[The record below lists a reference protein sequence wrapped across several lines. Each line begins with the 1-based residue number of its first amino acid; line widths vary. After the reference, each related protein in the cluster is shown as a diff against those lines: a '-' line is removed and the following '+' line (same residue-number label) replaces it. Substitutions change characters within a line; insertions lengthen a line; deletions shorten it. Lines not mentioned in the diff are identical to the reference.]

1 MTSALYVVAT
11 RGVVTTIHG
20 LFFIAGPPQDE
31 RRPLRAGQR
40 TLCNKESVGAHS
52 SNTQQVRLAAMQLFR
67 RTLLST
73 CVAAMAV
80 ASAGAALAQSK
91 EVKIGYALA
100 VNSHYGAAAQAW
112 ADAVDKGT
120 NGAYKFKQFPASALG
135 GERELIEGLQLGT
148 VEAAIVSTG
157 AISNFV
163 PDVGVVDIPFLF
175 RDTQHARAV
184 LDGAFGQDLL
194 ARFSKRGLVALA
206 WGEQGFRHLT
216 NNKHAVNGVADL
228 KGLKIRVT
236 ENPVHITA
244 FRTLGASPTPMSWPE
259 VIGALQQGTIDG
271 QENPI
276 SVLAS
281 AKLWQVQKHLTL
293 TAHVYAPMA
302 LLVSPSFWGTL
313 NDSQKAAFTQ
323 GAKAGAVA
331 SRVFVDTV
339 EKKGVE
345 EARSHGMQVVE
356 KVDQAA
362 FRAALEPAY
371 KEYAK
376 KFGQKTLDTISN
388 TK

>member
-1 MTSALYVVAT
+1 MRMIRRTFVAT
-11 RGVVTTIHG
+11 
-20 LFFIAGPPQDE
+20 A
-31 RRPLRAGQR
+31 
-40 TLCNKESVGAHS
+40 
-52 SNTQQVRLAAMQLFR
+52 
-67 RTLLST
+67 
-73 CVAAMAV
+73 VAAT
-80 ASAGAALAQSK
+80 AALTAGTAFAQGK

-100 VNSHYGAAAQAW
+100 VNSHYGAAANAW
-112 ADAVDKGT
+112 AEGVEKGT

-157 AISNFV
+157 ALSNFV

-184 LDGAFGQDLL
+184 MDGAFGQELL
-194 ARFSKRGLVALA
+194 AKFQKRGLIALA
-206 WGEQGFRHLT
+206 WGEQGFRHLS

-276 SVLAS
+276 SVLVS

-293 TAHVYAPMA
+293 TSHVYAPMA
-302 LLVSPSFWGTL
+302 LIVSPSFWGSL
-313 NDSQKAAFTQ
+313 NAAQKTAFTEAAKK
-323 GAKAGAVA
+323 GALA
-331 SRVFVDTV
+331 SRAFVDNV

-345 EARSHGMQVVE
+345 EAKANGMKVVE
-356 KVDQAA
+356 KVDQNA
-362 FRAALEPAY
+362 FRTALEPAY

-376 KFGQKTLDTISN
+376 KFGQKTLDSITAV
-388 TK
+388 K

>member
-1 MTSALYVVAT
+1 MSVSRRTFSAASALCAAT
-11 RGVVTTIHG
+11 
-20 LFFIAGPPQDE
+20 L
-31 RRPLRAGQR
+31 
-40 TLCNKESVGAHS
+40 TLASGTAFAQAKEA
-52 SNTQQVRLAAMQLFR
+52 
-67 RTLLST
+67 
-73 CVAAMAV
+73 
-80 ASAGAALAQSK
+80 
-91 EVKIGYALA
+91 KIGYALA

-112 ADAVDKGT
+112 ADSVEKATGGSV
-120 NGAYKFKQFPASALG
+120 KFKQFASSALG
-135 GERELIEGLQLGT
+135 GERELVEGLQLGT
-148 VEAAIVSTG
+148 VEIAIVSTG
-157 AISNFV
+157 ALSNFV

-175 RDTQHARAV
+175 RDTQHARHV
-184 LDGAFGQDLL
+184 LDGAFGQELL
-194 ARFSKRGLVALA
+194 AKFQKRGLVALA

-216 NNKHAVNGVADL
+216 NNKHAVKGVADL

-244 FRTLGASPTPMSWPE
+244 FRTLGAAPTPMSWPE

-271 QENPI
+271 QENPV

-293 TAHVYAPMA
+293 TSHVYAPVA
-302 LLVSPSFWGTL
+302 LLVSPAFWGKL
-313 NDSQKAAFTQ
+313 SEGEKAALTE
-323 GAKAGAVA
+323 GAKKGALA
-331 SRVFVDTV
+331 SRAFVDAV

-345 EARSHGMQVVE
+345 EARANGMQVVD

-376 KFGQKTLDTISN
+376 KFGQKTLDAITA

>member
-1 MTSALYVVAT
+1 MPM
-11 RGVVTTIHG
+11 I
-20 LFFIAGPPQDE
+20 
-31 RRPLRAGQR
+31 
-40 TLCNKESVGAHS
+40 
-52 SNTQQVRLAAMQLFR
+52 R
-67 RTLLST
+67 RTLL
-73 CVAAMAV
+73 AAAV
-80 ASAGAALAQSK
+80 ATTATLSAGAAFAQAK

-100 VNSHYGAAAQAW
+100 VNSHYGAAANAW
-112 ADAVDKGT
+112 ADVVEKGT

-157 AISNFV
+157 ALSNFV
-163 PDVGVVDIPFLF
+163 PNVGVVDIPFLF

-184 LDGAFGQDLL
+184 MDGTFGQDLL
-194 ARFSKRGLVALA
+194 AQFQKRGLVALA

-216 NNKHAVNGVADL
+216 NNKHPVNGVADL

-281 AKLWQVQKHLTL
+281 AKLWQVQKYLTL
-293 TAHVYAPMA
+293 SSHVYAPMA
-302 LLVSPSFWGTL
+302 LIVSPSFWGTL
-313 NDSQKAAFTQ
+313 TAAQKTAFTE
-323 GAKAGAVA
+323 GAKKGALA
-331 SRVFVDTV
+331 SRVFVDAV

-345 EARSHGMQVVE
+345 EAKANGMKVVE
-356 KVDQAA
+356 SVDQAP
-362 FRAALEPAY
+362 FRTALEPAY

-376 KFGQKTLDTISN
+376 KFGQKTLDAITA

>member
-1 MTSALYVVAT
+1 
-11 RGVVTTIHG
+11 
-20 LFFIAGPPQDE
+20 
-31 RRPLRAGQR
+31 
-40 TLCNKESVGAHS
+40 
-52 SNTQQVRLAAMQLFR
+52 MQMIR

-73 CVAAMAV
+73 CVAAMAA
-80 ASAGAALAQSK
+80 ASAGAVLAQTK
-91 EVKIGYALA
+91 EVKVGYALA

-112 ADAVDKGT
+112 ADAVEKGT

-184 LDGAFGQDLL
+184 LDGAFGQELL
-194 ARFSKRGLVALA
+194 AKFSKRGLVALA
-206 WGEQGFRHLT
+206 WGEQGFRHLS

-302 LLVSPSFWGTL
+302 LLVSPSFWGSL

-323 GAKAGAVA
+323 GAKSGAIA

-345 EARSHGMQVVE
+345 EAKSHGMQVVE

-362 FRAALEPAY
+362 FRTALEPAY

-376 KFGQKTLDTISN
+376 KFGQKTLDTIAN
-388 TK
+388 AK

>member
-1 MTSALYVVAT
+1 MLMIRRTFVATAVAAASALTMGTA
-11 RGVVTTIHG
+11 
-20 LFFIAGPPQDE
+20 F
-31 RRPLRAGQR
+31 
-40 TLCNKESVGAHS
+40 
-52 SNTQQVRLAAMQLFR
+52 
-67 RTLLST
+67 
-73 CVAAMAV
+73 
-80 ASAGAALAQSK
+80 AQGK

-100 VNSHYGAAAQAW
+100 VNSHFGAGANAW
-112 ADAVDKGT
+112 AESVEKST
-120 NGAYKFKQFPASALG
+120 NGAFKFKQFPSSALG

-157 AISNFV
+157 ALSNFV
-163 PDVGVVDIPFLF
+163 PDVGAVDIPFLF
-175 RDTQHARAV
+175 RDTAHARAV
-184 LDGAFGQDLL
+184 MDGPFGQDLL
-194 ARFSKRGLVALA
+194 AKFQKRGLVALA

-216 NNKHAVNGVADL
+216 NNKRAVATVADM

-276 SVLAS
+276 SVLSS

-302 LLVSPSFWGTL
+302 ILVSPGFWGPL
-313 NDSQKAAFTQ
+313 NDQQKAAFTE
-323 GAKAGAVA
+323 GAKKGALA
-331 SRVFVDTV
+331 SRGFVDTV

-345 EARSHGMQVVE
+345 EAKSHGMQVVE

-362 FRAALEPAY
+362 FRTALEPAY

-376 KFGQKTLDTISN
+376 KFGQKTLDLIAN

>member
-1 MTSALYVVAT
+1 MSMIRRTFVAT
-11 RGVVTTIHG
+11 
-20 LFFIAGPPQDE
+20 A
-31 RRPLRAGQR
+31 
-40 TLCNKESVGAHS
+40 
-52 SNTQQVRLAAMQLFR
+52 
-67 RTLLST
+67 
-73 CVAAMAV
+73 VAATA
-80 ASAGAALAQSK
+80 ALSAGAAFAQGK
-91 EVKIGYALA
+91 EVKMGYALA
-100 VNSHYGAAAQAW
+100 VNSHYGAAANAW
-112 ADAVDKGT
+112 AEAVEKDT
-120 NGAYKFKQFPASALG
+120 NGAIKIKQFPSSALG

-148 VEAAIVSTG
+148 VEVAIVSTG
-157 AISNFV
+157 ALSNFV

-184 LDGAFGQDLL
+184 MDGAFGQELL
-194 ARFSKRGLVALA
+194 AKFTKRGLVALA

-216 NNKHAVNGVADL
+216 NNKHAVKNVADL

-276 SVLAS
+276 SVLTS
-281 AKLWQVQKHLTL
+281 TKLWQVQKHLTL
-293 TAHVYAPMA
+293 TSHVYAPVA
-302 LLVSPSFWGTL
+302 LLVSPAFWGTL
-313 NDSQKAAFTQ
+313 NDSQKAAFTE
-323 GAKAGAVA
+323 GAKKGAAA
-331 SRVFVDTV
+331 SRAFVDDV

-345 EARSHGMQVVE
+345 EAKANGMQVVE
-356 KVDQAA
+356 QVDQAA

-376 KFGQKTLDTISN
+376 KFGQKTLDAVTG

>member
-1 MTSALYVVAT
+1 
-11 RGVVTTIHG
+11 
-20 LFFIAGPPQDE
+20 
-31 RRPLRAGQR
+31 
-40 TLCNKESVGAHS
+40 
-52 SNTQQVRLAAMQLFR
+52 MQMIR

-73 CVAAMAV
+73 CVAAMAA
-80 ASAGAALAQSK
+80 ASAGAVLAQTK
-91 EVKIGYALA
+91 EVKVGYALA

-112 ADAVDKGT
+112 ADAVEKGT

-184 LDGAFGQDLL
+184 LDGAFGQELL
-194 ARFSKRGLVALA
+194 AKFSKRGLVALA
-206 WGEQGFRHLT
+206 WGEQGFRHLS

-281 AKLWQVQKHLTL
+281 AKLGG
-293 TAHVYAPMA
+293 PNPA
-302 LLVSPSFWGTL
+302 LAEI
-313 NDSQKAAFTQ
+313 AADP
-323 GAKAGAVA
+323 AG
-331 SRVFVDTV
+331 
-339 EKKGVE
+339 
-345 EARSHGMQVVE
+345 
-356 KVDQAA
+356 A
-362 FRAALEPAY
+362 FRAERQREQPVMRLGRLLHVGEDGAAIGDDHVGDRIDLADPVHPLQRQDDGRAVLARGLATDEPGRGA
-371 KEYAK
+371 A
-376 KFGQKTLDTISN
+376 GMAVRLGGLLGGGRAVHADAA
-388 TK
+388 